1 MEYYSKEM
9 YEKYGDILESKE
21 DIEARLKK
29 HDIINK
35 KNKELTE
42 QYRKEW
48 EERTFMNKIYKRYFS
63 GGAMSRV
70 ANHNNLDNVN
80 FIDDD

>member
-1 MEYYSKEM
+1 MEYYSKEQ
-9 YEKYGDILESKE
+9 YAQYGDVLESKS

-29 HDIINK
+29 HEIINK

-48 EERTFMNKIYKRYFS
+48 EEKTFINKMYKIYF
-63 GGAMSRV
+63 
-70 ANHNNLDNVN
+70 
-80 FIDDD
+80 

>member
-1 MEYYSKEM
+1 MAEYYSKEL
-9 YEKYGDILESKE
+9 YAKYGDILETKT

-29 HDIINK
+29 HEIINK

-48 EERTFMNKIYKRYFS
+48 EERTFINKIYKRYFYNK
-63 GGAMSRV
+63 V
-70 ANHNNLDNVN
+70 DNDDIQFLD
-80 FIDDD
+80 

>member
-1 MEYYSKEM
+1 MEYYSKEQ
-9 YEKYGDILESKE
+9 YAQYGDILESKS

-29 HDIINK
+29 HEIINK

-48 EERTFMNKIYKRYFS
+48 EERTFINKMYKRYFFRDTQQGYARS
-63 GGAMSRV
+63 SV
-70 ANHNNLDNVN
+70 DNDDIN
-80 FIDDD
+80 FIDD